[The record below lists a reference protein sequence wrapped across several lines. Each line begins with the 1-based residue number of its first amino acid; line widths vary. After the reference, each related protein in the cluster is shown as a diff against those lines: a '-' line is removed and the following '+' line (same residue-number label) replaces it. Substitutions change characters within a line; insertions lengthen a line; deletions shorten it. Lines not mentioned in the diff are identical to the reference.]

1 MDKYKSLVRDLLRDE
16 LIGLEIEV
24 KESPNRYE
32 EGIKGSVV
40 DETKNTLKI
49 RSEGDIKTIQKS
61 GRMFVVV
68 YKNHKVM
75 IKGDLFSG
83 RPEER
88 IKKNVRKIVR

>member
-1 MDKYKSLVRDLLRDE
+1 M
-16 LIGLEIEV
+16 IGLEIEV
-24 KESPNRYE
+24 SKSPNRYE
-32 EGIKGSVV
+32 EGIKGNVV
-40 DETKNTLKI
+40 DETRNTLKI
-49 RSEGDIKTIQKS
+49 RSKGEIKTIQKF
-61 GRMFVVV
+61 GRTFVVV